1 MGRVLRARRAAWR
14 AVSLV
19 TTMGLVAGMLAVLA
33 PGASASPG
41 ITVKPTTGLVTS
53 EAGGTATFA
62 MRLNTKPQAS
72 VSVGLSS
79 SDPSEGKVSPA
90 SVTFTRAN
98 WDTPHKVTVTGVDDF
113 VDDGRKSYSIVT
125 ARATSTD
132 PVYKGLNAANV
143 SVANTDDDTAGIT
156 VTPTAGLVTTEAGG
170 TDTFKVRLNS
180 RPIANVGVG
189 LSSSN
194 PAEGTVAPI
203 SLTFTKDNWNTLHTV
218 TVTGVSDLADDGP
231 KLYSIV
237 TAAAISTD
245 PHYQGLNA
253 ANVSVANADS
263 NDRPTTVD
271 FSVSTDE
278 QQGVSIDLAGH
289 ASDAETTDANLHYTI
304 ESGPAHGNLT
314 GSGGSRTYTP
324 STDYN
329 GSDTI
334 TFSVT
339 DRGDPDNCGA
349 PSASCADTKTST
361 IAMISIT
368 VKPVNDAPTLTGT
381 STLDYTENDPATPIN
396 TGIVVADVD
405 NATLAS
411 ATVSITN
418 NFVSGEDVLAFT
430 NSGMGN
436 IAATY
441 NAGTGVL
448 SLTSAGATATL
459 AQWRAALRAVTY
471 ENTNLHPSTASR
483 TVRYVVND
491 GSLPSNQILSTV
503 KVIDNS
509 APTVT
514 GVSSTTAAGSYKAG
528 ASISIQV
535 AFSEAVFVTGTPSL
549 ALDSGAS
556 AEATYVSGSGTNTL
570 TFTYV
575 VSSGDTSAD
584 LDYDSVSSLTGTIKD
599 AAANAADRTLPTPGA
614 AGSLGANEALVID
627 TSAPTVDHVNS
638 TTADGTYNAGAS
650 ISIRVVFSEAVV
662 VTGTPSLA
670 LNSGASAEATYVSG
684 SGTDTLTFTYVV
696 SSGDASTD
704 LDYDLA
710 ASLVGTIKDAA
721 TNAAVL
727 TLPDPGAAGS
737 LGANADLVIDG
748 SV

>member
-1 MGRVLRARRAAWR
+1 M
-14 AVSLV
+14 
-19 TTMGLVAGMLAVLA
+19 
-33 PGASASPG
+33 
-41 ITVKPTTGLVTS
+41 
-53 EAGGTATFA
+53 
-62 MRLNTKPQAS
+62 
-72 VSVGLSS
+72 
-79 SDPSEGKVSPA
+79 
-90 SVTFTRAN
+90 
-98 WDTPHKVTVTGVDDF
+98 
-113 VDDGRKSYSIVT
+113 
-125 ARATSTD
+125 
-132 PVYKGLNAANV
+132 
-143 SVANTDDDTAGIT
+143 ANTDNDTAGIT
-156 VTPTAGLVTTEAGG
+156 VTPTSGLVTTEAGG
-170 TDTFKVRLNS
+170 TDTFKVRLDS
-180 RPIANVGVG
+180 RPSANVGIG
-189 LSSSN
+189 LSSTDTT
-194 PAEGTVAPI
+194 EGTASAI
-203 SLTFTKDNWNTLHTV
+203 SLTFTKDNWNILHTV
-218 TVTGVSDLADDGP
+218 TVTGVSDLVNDGSQP
-231 KLYSIV
+231 YSIV
-237 TAAAISTD
+237 TAAAISSD
-245 PHYQGLNA
+245 PLYNGLSA
-253 ANVSVANADS
+253 ANVSVANADT
-263 NDRPTTVD
+263 NDKPITVN

-278 QQGVSIDLAGH
+278 QHSVSIDLAGH
-289 ASDAETTDANLHYTI
+289 ASDAETADANLHYTI

-324 STDYN
+324 DTDYN
-329 GSDTI
+329 GSDQI

-339 DRGDPDNCGA
+339 DRGDPDNCGS

-361 IAMISIT
+361 IATISIT

-396 TGIVVADVD
+396 TGIGVADVD

-418 NFVSGEDVLAFT
+418 NFVSSEDVLAFT

-441 NAGTGVL
+441 NAGNGVL
-448 SLTSAGATATL
+448 SLSSAGATATL

-471 ENTNLHPSTASR
+471 ENTNLHPSTATR

-514 GVSSTTAAGSYKAG
+514 GVSSATAAGSYKSG

-549 ALDSGAS
+549 ALDSGAT
-556 AEATYVSGSGTNTL
+556 AEASYVSGSGTNTL

-599 AAANAADRTLPTPGA
+599 AANNAADRTLPAPGA

-627 TSAPTVDHVNS
+627 TSAPAVDDVSS
-638 TTADGTYNAGAS
+638 TTADGTYSEGAS
-650 ISIRVVFSEAVV
+650 VSIQVAFSEAVF

-670 LNSGASAEATYVSG
+670 LNAGASAEATYVSG

-696 SSGDASTD
+696 SSGDASAD
-704 LDYDLA
+704 LDYDSVS
-710 ASLVGTIKDAA
+710 SLTGTIKDAA

-727 TLPDPGAAGS
+727 TLPDPGSAGS
-737 LGANADLVIDG
+737 LGANTDLVIDT